1 MSVLQAVLDSR
12 LPAQAPARPSKSRT
26 SPRPSPPHNPSA
38 QAPHKRWQ
46 VCIHAYIYILVY
58 IYIYMYTYMYIDIST
73 PGTAIKTNTVERYP
87 AKRIRTYGSRHH
99 RRRAKEHQLAQNDTN
114 KSSKVARRGI
124 KRSEEQA
131 LPVFAGKAHVHN
143 KCRHDNKSLALLTF
157 ALPSFA

>member
-1 MSVLQAVLDSR
+1 
-12 LPAQAPARPSKSRT
+12 
-26 SPRPSPPHNPSA
+26 
-38 QAPHKRWQ
+38 
-46 VCIHAYIYILVY
+46 
-58 IYIYMYTYMYIDIST
+58 MYTYMYIDIST